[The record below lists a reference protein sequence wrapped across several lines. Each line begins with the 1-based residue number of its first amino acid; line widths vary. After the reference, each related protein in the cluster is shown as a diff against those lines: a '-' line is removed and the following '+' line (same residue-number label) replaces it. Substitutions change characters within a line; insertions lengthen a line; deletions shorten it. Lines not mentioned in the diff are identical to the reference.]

1 MYKMVQLGNT
11 SLQAIYDKFGDFTKF
26 EELNPGG
33 FFDEF
38 HLFELYSARGNVL
51 KLKNSVTVHEFR
63 SLWLF
68 HLVWTIPHLLVFIKR
83 QKISL
88 IDGKEP
94 HICGLIALILS
105 RLTRVPFCVSLY
117 CDYDL
122 AYKNK
127 TFNSS
132 YLRFHGLLKRWERFV
147 LSRADMVLPIRE
159 SLAKYAVNSG
169 ARPKKTKVIP
179 LGVEVAPFLH
189 QPDAQLKEEL
199 GVKDKKIVSFAGR
212 LSKENYVED
221 IIKIASAVC
230 QEREDVIFL
239 LAGDGKE
246 RGRLERLS
254 DTLRLNDNVVF
265 LGFQPQERATQI
277 RLISDVSLCLM
288 GGYSLIEA
296 AMACTPLVA
305 YNVDWHYELVRDN
318 ETGFLL
324 PEGDTRGAADAIL
337 KILHDPALG
346 RRLGGNARKLAVE
359 RHSPEHANKVMAER
373 YKELIDGQRS
383 R

>member
-1 MYKMVQLGNT
+1 MYRMVQLGNT
-11 SLQAIYDKFGDFTKF
+11 STQAIYDKFGDFTKF

-33 FFDEF
+33 FFTEF
-38 HLFELYSARGNVL
+38 HLFELYSARGN
-51 KLKNSVTVHEFR
+51 KLRLRNNVTVHEFR

-68 HLVWTIPHLLVFIKR
+68 HLAWAIPYLLVFIKR
-83 QKISL
+83 QRISL

-94 HICGLIALILS
+94 HLCGAVALILS
-105 RLTRVPFCVSLY
+105 KLTRVPFCVSLY

-127 TFNSS
+127 TFGPF
-132 YLRFHGLLKRWERFV
+132 YQRFHGLLKMWERFV
-147 LSRADMVLPIRE
+147 LSRADMVLPIRD
-159 SLAKYAVNSG
+159 SLARYAVNSG
-169 ARPKKTKVIP
+169 AKPEKVRVIP
-179 LGVEVAPFLH
+179 LGVEVAPFLRP
-189 QPDAQLKEEL
+189 PDAQLKEEL
-199 GVKDKKIVSFAGR
+199 GGRGKKIVSFAGR
-212 LSKENYVED
+212 LCKENYVED

-230 QEREDVIFL
+230 RERKDVIFL
-239 LAGDGKE
+239 LVGDGNE
-246 RGRLERLS
+246 RGRLEQLS
-254 DTLRLNDNVVF
+254 DTLQLNDNVRF
-265 LGFQPQERATQI
+265 LGFQSQERATQI

-296 AMACTPLVA
+296 AMAHTPLVA

-324 PEGDTRGAADAIL
+324 PEGDTQGATDAIL
-337 KILHDPALG
+337 KILRNPELG
-346 RRLGGNARKLAVE
+346 ILLGGNARKLAIE
-359 RHSPEHANKVMAER
+359 RHSPEYTNRVMADC